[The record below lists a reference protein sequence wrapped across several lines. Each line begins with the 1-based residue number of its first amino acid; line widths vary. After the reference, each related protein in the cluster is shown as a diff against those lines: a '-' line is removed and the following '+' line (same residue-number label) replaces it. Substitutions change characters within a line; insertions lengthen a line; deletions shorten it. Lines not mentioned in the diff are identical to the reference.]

1 MRLLSDRYRIGTK
14 NMKRAQK
21 GVVYLWALFAVTVAG
36 VVLAATGQVWQIKT
50 QREKELELL
59 FIGDQFRKAIMS
71 YYNNPLTGVRQYPE
85 KLEDLLEDKR
95 GPVPIRHLRKIY
107 IDPMTRDDEWG
118 VIIEEPPQQQQT
130 TGPQTGAQ
138 GAAGQAGLGLNAS
151 TAASPVS
158 LAQGIAGV
166 YSLSMQAPRK
176 KAQFP
181 EHFANFSEAKTYQ
194 DWHFVFKQQTGTGST
209 GQQGQ
214 QSGSG
219 AAPPASP
226 FGGSGGAGG
235 ARSGGGGQNIFGGQG
250 GGGSS
255 GQPPATGQNPF
266 AR

>member
-1 MRLLSDRYRIGTK
+1 
-14 NMKRAQK
+14 MKHAQK

-36 VVLAATGQVWQIKT
+36 VVLAATGQVWQIKV

-95 GPVPIRHLRKIY
+95 GPIPIRHLRKIY

-118 VIIEEPPQQQQT
+118 LVIEEPPQQQA

-138 GAAGQAGLGLNAS
+138 GAAGQAGLGLNTSA
-151 TAASPVS
+151 AASPVS
-158 LAQGIAGV
+158 LTQGIAGV
-166 YSLSMQAPRK
+166 YSLSMQTPRK

-181 EHFANFSEAKTYQ
+181 EHYANFSEAETYQ
-194 DWHFVFKQQTGTGST
+194 DWRFVFKQQTGTGAT

-214 QSGSG
+214 QGGSG
-219 AAPPASP
+219 ATPPASP
-226 FGGSGGAGG
+226 FGGAGGAGG

-250 GGGSS
+250 GLGGQGGQGGGSS

>member
-1 MRLLSDRYRIGTK
+1 VIETD

-36 VVLAATGQVWQIKT
+36 VVLAGTGQMWQIKA
-50 QREKELELL
+50 QREKEQELL

-95 GPVPIRHLRKIY
+95 GAVPIRHLRKIY

-118 VIIEEPPQQQQT
+118 VIIEEPPQQQT
-130 TGPQTGAQ
+130 TGPQTAAQ
-138 GAAGQAGLGLNAS
+138 GGAAGLAGS
-151 TAASPVS
+151 SAAPVAGTIS
-158 LAQGIAGV
+158 VTQGIAGV
-166 YSLSMQAPRK
+166 YSLSMQMPRK

-181 EHFANFSEAKTYQ
+181 EHYANFSEAETYQ
-194 DWHFVFKQQTGTGST
+194 DWRFVFKQQTGTGST

-214 QSGSG
+214 QGQQGGSG
-219 AAPPASP
+219 AAPPTSP

-235 ARSGGGGQNIFGGQG
+235 ARSGGGGQNIFGGQS

-255 GQPPATGQNPF
+255 GQPPAAGQNPF

>member
-1 MRLLSDRYRIGTK
+1 
-14 NMKRAQK
+14 MKHTQK
-21 GVVYLWALFAVTVAG
+21 GVVYLWALFTVTVAG
-36 VVLAATGQVWQIKT
+36 VVLAGTGQVWQIKA
-50 QREKELELL
+50 QREKEQELL

-118 VIIEEPPQQQQT
+118 LVIEEPPQQQAAS
-130 TGPQTGAQ
+130 PQTGLQ
-138 GAAGQAGLGLNAS
+138 GAAGAAGAGGLNTS
-151 TAASPVS
+151 PAASPVS
-158 LAQGIAGV
+158 LTQGIAGV
-166 YSLSMQAPRK
+166 YSLSTQAPRK

-181 EHFANFSEAKTYQ
+181 EHYANFSEAESYQ
-194 DWHFVFKQQTGTGST
+194 DWRFVFNQQTGTGST

-214 QSGSG
+214 QGQQSGSG
-219 AAPPASP
+219 TTPPTSP
-226 FGGSGGAGG
+226 FAGAGGAGG

-250 GGGSS
+250 GQGGGSS
-255 GQPPATGQNPF
+255 GQPPATGLNPF

>member
-1 MRLLSDRYRIGTK
+1 
-14 NMKRAQK
+14 MKHTQK

-36 VVLAATGQVWQIKT
+36 IVLAGTGQVWQIKA
-50 QREKELELL
+50 QREKEQELL

-118 VIIEEPPQQQQT
+118 LVIEEPPQQQAAS
-130 TGPQTGAQ
+130 PQTGLQ
-138 GAAGQAGLGLNAS
+138 GAAGAGGLNTS
-151 TAASPVS
+151 PAASPVS
-158 LAQGIAGV
+158 LTQGIAGV
-166 YSLSMQAPRK
+166 YSLSTQAPRK

-181 EHFANFSEAKTYQ
+181 EHYANFSEAESYQ
-194 DWHFVFKQQTGTGST
+194 DWRFVFNQQTGTGST

-214 QSGSG
+214 QGQQSGSG
-219 AAPPASP
+219 TTPPTSP
-226 FGGSGGAGG
+226 FAGAGGAGG

-250 GGGSS
+250 GQGGGSS
-255 GQPPATGQNPF
+255 GQPPATGLNPF

>member
-1 MRLLSDRYRIGTK
+1 
-14 NMKRAQK
+14 MKRAQK

-36 VVLAATGQVWQIKT
+36 VVLAGTGQMWQIKA
-50 QREKELELL
+50 QREKEQELL

-95 GPVPIRHLRKIY
+95 GAVPIRHLRKIY

-118 VIIEEPPQQQQT
+118 VIIEEPPQQQT

-138 GAAGQAGLGLNAS
+138 GGAAGLAGS
-151 TAASPVS
+151 SAAPAAGTISVT
-158 LAQGIAGV
+158 QGIAGV

-181 EHFANFSEAKTYQ
+181 EHYANFSEAETYQ
-194 DWHFVFKQQTGTGST
+194 DWRFVFKQQTGTGST
-209 GQQGQ
+209 SQQGQQGQ
-214 QSGSG
+214 QGGSG
-219 AAPPASP
+219 AAPPTSP

-255 GQPPATGQNPF
+255 GQPPAAGQNPF